1 MTREKKR
8 IPYFDFLRGIA
19 ILFVVSIHTY
29 ELSPMAGNIW
39 DDIKIF
45 LEQIIQCAVPVFIA
59 ISGFFLVQKQTQYL
73 PFLKRQIPRV
83 YIPLLIWSLPYFI
96 MALNGGYNLFT
107 ASVLYLCCGF
117 SIYYFVALIIQFYI
131 LSPVLYKL
139 NKWKG
144 GIIISCLIT
153 AIAVSFVS
161 YELNIKGVTLP
172 LIVYAGP
179 FPVWLAFFSIGM
191 YLGSRKSRDYKITP
205 WIWAVV
211 IGLVLCY
218 LETKFLLSFHN
229 KGLGLKLS
237 LHIYS
242 FALIVLLFSERVQNY
257 LSKDNPVFRFF
268 TWLGSISFGIYLT
281 HMYIVTFLVRNNFI
295 YGWFVDTAVVLLSTA
310 FLLYLLEKILPS
322 GITRYLGLK

>member
-45 LEQIIQCAVPVFIA
+45 LGQIIQCAVPVFIA

-117 SIYYFVALIIQFYI
+117 SIYYFVALIMQFYI
-131 LSPVLYKL
+131 LSPILCKFNKL
-139 NKWKG
+139 G
-144 GIIISCLIT
+144 GGNFSLSNYGNCRIVRFLRAEHQRCNASLDRICRSVPRM
-153 AIAVSFVS
+153 AGFFQYRYVS
-161 YELNIKGVTLP
+161 
-172 LIVYAGP
+172 
-179 FPVWLAFFSIGM
+179 
-191 YLGSRKSRDYKITP
+191 R
-205 WIWAVV
+205 
-211 IGLVLCY
+211 
-218 LETKFLLSFHN
+218 
-229 KGLGLKLS
+229 
-237 LHIYS
+237 
-242 FALIVLLFSERVQNY
+242 
-257 LSKDNPVFRFF
+257 
-268 TWLGSISFGIYLT
+268 
-281 HMYIVTFLVRNNFI
+281 
-295 YGWFVDTAVVLLSTA
+295 
-310 FLLYLLEKILPS
+310 
-322 GITRYLGLK
+322 